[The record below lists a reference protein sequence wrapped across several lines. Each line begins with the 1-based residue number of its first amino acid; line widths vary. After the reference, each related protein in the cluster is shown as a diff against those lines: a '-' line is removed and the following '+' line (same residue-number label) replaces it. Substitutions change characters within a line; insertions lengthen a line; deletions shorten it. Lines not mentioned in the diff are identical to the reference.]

1 MKKFFASIII
11 LCRLEYSIESFFI
24 RYEYSSWPYWLQ
36 DYVPKEDLMQAIKR
50 EFVNRT
56 NEVGVD
62 VNKIVQNVYLGNLLQ
77 YICGLGSRKATAM
90 IKLLK
95 QTNRRLENRTMLV
108 THCHMGPKVFMNCA
122 GFIKIDTNAL
132 GDR

>member
-1 MKKFFASIII
+1 MVA
-11 LCRLEYSIESFFI
+11 RV
-24 RYEYSSWPYWLQ
+24 LQ
-36 DYVPKEDLMQAIKR
+36 DYVPKEDLMEAITR

-56 NEVGVD
+56 NEIGVD
-62 VNKIVQNVYLGNLLQ
+62 VNEIVQNVYSGNLLQ

-95 QTNRRLENRTMLV
+95 QTNKRLENRTMLV
-108 THCHMGPKVFMNCA
+108 THCHMGPKIFMNCA